1 MLWLGFATASLL
13 VSRAPARAGS
23 PTCAEAAMAPIQLAD
38 DKFTGDVAQYL
49 VDLHDSK
56 AAFDFCGG
64 MLFQLKL
71 SDMLRAHLSEVAK
84 PGDGQPEVFDASKGR
99 MSQIKDY
106 AKNGDADNARL
117 FQGRVWRKADVY
129 ESEGWADFK
138 KSFGDKAYGLNHRC
152 YWHLDRQ
159 NKLWLSAE
167 DGCEGVYPPSPKRKV
182 LGLF

>member
-38 DKFTGDVAQYL
+38 DKFSGNVAQYL

-71 SDMLRAHLSEVAK
+71 SDMLRADLVERAK
-84 PGDGQPEVFDASKGR
+84 SDAGQVTGHHHSNLGR
-99 MSQIKDY
+99 TDLRIKSLIPCSLR
-106 AKNGDADNARL
+106 A
-117 FQGRVWRKADVY
+117 
-129 ESEGWADFK
+129 
-138 KSFGDKAYGLNHRC
+138 
-152 YWHLDRQ
+152 
-159 NKLWLSAE
+159 
-167 DGCEGVYPPSPKRKV
+167 PISPKSSTPAKAA
-182 LGLF
+182 